1 MKEKVQATAIA
12 PSPKATAELIPQPTA
27 KLIEK
32 SFAENTVRNRR
43 QALKQ
48 FDGWLNGRPCS
59 DGLLAQ
65 YITHLFDIGKAQEQ
79 SVSWSPQ

>member
-32 SFAENTVRNRR
+32 SFAENTVTES
-43 QALKQ
+43 QAGSET
-48 FDGWLNGRPCS
+48 F
-59 DGLLAQ
+59 
-65 YITHLFDIGKAQEQ
+65 
-79 SVSWSPQ
+79 